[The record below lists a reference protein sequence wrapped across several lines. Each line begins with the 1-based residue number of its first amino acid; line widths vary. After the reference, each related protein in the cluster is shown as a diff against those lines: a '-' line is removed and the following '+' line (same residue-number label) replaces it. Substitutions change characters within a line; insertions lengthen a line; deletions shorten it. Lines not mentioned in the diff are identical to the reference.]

1 MHGLWL
7 SSTMSTNQNLIS
19 AQVKLV
25 ILAVTALVEHCVV
38 ECFLS
43 LNIGRLH
50 KVKHL
55 LSSSIQILLIID
67 KSKIVLFIRI
77 ALAQ

>member
-1 MHGLWL
+1 M
-7 SSTMSTNQNLIS
+7 
-19 AQVKLV
+19 

-43 LNIGRLH
+43 LNIGRLN
-50 KVKHL
+50 KDKHL
-55 LSSSIQILLIID
+55 LSSSIQILLTID

-77 ALAQ
+77 ELAQ

>member
-1 MHGLWL
+1 M
-7 SSTMSTNQNLIS
+7 
-19 AQVKLV
+19 

-43 LNIGRLH
+43 LNIGRLN

-55 LSSSIQILLIID
+55 LSSSIQILLTID
-67 KSKIVLFIRI
+67 KSKIVFYLFVLNSLSEIFMNS
-77 ALAQ
+77 